1 MPLFALIYADEPVDL
16 SQARRPLALVSRA
29 PTAQAASTLD
39 RGSNEAIK
47 ILSSAGS
54 VKSHKAGYLPR
65 SLAPRSGSCK
75 RKNPS
80 TPLSHDYPLGAIRQ
94 TSINDYLGARFTLP
108 VEDDR
113 TALAGHGLNQ
123 SGGRPPR
130 RRDAT
135 SSTDSTPSSHDGA
148 GVEILSLRQMEAAPV
163 CGSVAVVTFL
173 AGCFCPR
180 RLSV

>member
-1 MPLFALIYADEPVDL
+1 MPLFALIYSDEPVGS
-16 SQARRPLALVSRA
+16 SQARRALALVSKA
-29 PTAQAASTLD
+29 PTDQAAPTLD

-54 VKSHKAGYLPR
+54 VKSHKARCRPR
-65 SLAPRSGSCK
+65 SLAPRSGSCR

-80 TPLSHDYPLGAIRQ
+80 TPPSHDYPLGAIRQ
-94 TSINDYLGARFTLP
+94 TSINDYLGPGLRCRL
-108 VEDDR
+108 R
-113 TALAGHGLNQ
+113 TTESTCRPRPQ
-123 SGGRPPR
+123 PERWSPPPR

-180 RLSV
+180 RLPV